1 LVRSRESRLRK
12 FIQTK
17 LIPTLLAWGPGGVF
31 LLAIADSTGVPMVG
45 GVDAVIV
52 LIAAVSRSQA
62 YLAAASGVLGSLV
75 GSLILFLIAR
85 KGGEEYHR
93 RHTSSARGNRLRAW
107 FHEYGLLTVF
117 VPAVVPIIPLPLKIF
132 IISAGA
138 LGESAITFSIVLL
151 AARIPRYLFLAW
163 LGSRLGPDTL
173 PYLRHNLWEL
183 ILLAFAMFF
192 VLYAV
197 VRIAHD
203 RRRTA
208 STAPK

>member
-1 LVRSRESRLRK
+1 LGAGSPLRK

-17 LIPTLLAWGPGGVF
+17 LVPTLLAWGPGGVF

-52 LIAAVSRSQA
+52 LIAAASRPQA
-62 YLAAASGVLGSLV
+62 YLAATAGVLGSLV

-93 RHTSSARGNRLRAW
+93 RHTESARGKRLRAW

-117 VPAVVPIIPLPLKIF
+117 VPAFVPVIPLPLKIF

-138 LGESAITFSIVLL
+138 LEESVVTFSLVLL
-151 AARIPRYLFLAW
+151 GARVPRYFFLAW
-163 LGSRLGPDTL
+163 LGLRLGPDTL
-173 PYLRHNLWEL
+173 PYLRGHLWEL
-183 ILLAFAMFF
+183 ILLACAIFL
-192 VLYAV
+192 VLYSV
-197 VRIAHD
+197 IRIVHD
-203 RRRTA
+203 RPRSAR
-208 STAPK
+208 STLPD

>member
-1 LVRSRESRLRK
+1 MVRSRPRLRK
-12 FIQTK
+12 FVQTK

-31 LLAIADSTGVPMVG
+31 LLALADSTGVPMVG

-52 LIAAVSRSQA
+52 LLAVAGHSQP
-62 YLAAASGVLGSLV
+62 YLAATFAVAGSLV

-93 RHTSSARGNRLRAW
+93 RHTSSPRGNRLRAW

-117 VPAVVPIIPLPLKIF
+117 VPAFVPVIPLPLKIF

-138 LGESAITFSIVLL
+138 LEESVVTFSVVLL
-151 AARIPRYLFLAW
+151 AARIPRYFFLAW
-163 LGSRLGPDTL
+163 LGSQLGPDTL
-173 PYLRHNLWEL
+173 PYLERHIWQL
-183 ILLAFAMFF
+183 ILLALALFT

-197 VRIAHD
+197 VRIVHE
-203 RRRTA
+203 RRMARKRA
-208 STAPK
+208 